1 MVHLYQR
8 SLDCPNIR
16 YTIILIINSDFKDF
30 NFLILPKINCIYNI
44 EKTMIF
50 VDSIKISIA
59 LKKYLQSL
67 LSDNLKNRG
76 EKIIISFLSNL
87 DSKTKTDYLKNCL
100 NSNTMI
106 LICME
111 VIRIEVN
118 IPDIK
123 HIIY

>member
-1 MVHLYQR
+1 
-8 SLDCPNIR
+8 
-16 YTIILIINSDFKDF
+16 
-30 NFLILPKINCIYNI
+30 
-44 EKTMIF
+44 MIF